1 MKLETRN
8 LIDIS
13 LDWAVTVI
21 NYRLVHGVGYITC
34 INPNKGWIGRDEH
47 LYSTD
52 WSQGGPIIERDGIE
66 LRYRGVWQA
75 SFCFD
80 NPLVNHY
87 LGTTPLIAAMRCFV
101 ASRLGEEL
109 EIPDNLFQHQ
119 NETL

>member
-52 WSQGGPIIERDGIE
+52 WSQGGPIIERERIAVQFGPQWTAVHN
-66 LRYRGVWQA
+66 RR
-75 SFCFD
+75 
-80 NPLVNHY
+80 
-87 LGTTPLIAAMRCFV
+87 LGRPSYGPTPLIAAMRCFV
-101 ASRLGEEL
+101 TSRLGEEL
-109 EIPDNLFQHQ
+109 EIPDGLFQHQ